1 MIAGPAHYRN
11 PRDPDGYRGALIL
24 LAAALASAAVMLNIL
39 PNAPMVD
46 EHFHHGQILLINSD
60 EFQRVPELTT
70 PLGYHHSVAWLAR
83 LFNVDSVNGLRAISA
98 FLGLSS
104 VFLAWAYLRQNR
116 SELPVLRSLQIL
128 LCPLL
133 WPFYF
138 LLYTD
143 LASLSLVLA
152 ALSLFSA
159 GFFWPTALVGIAML
173 AWRQNNIVWSGLF
186 WLTQFQAAWPARGDA
201 AALRPWITRSCILA
215 LPMVAF
221 LGFLIINRGVAMG
234 DHAMHE
240 IGQELHPAQI
250 WFLLLVF
257 WLVLLPLHIGSL
269 GESIQWLRKNPW
281 RVLPVLA
288 VPALVILSF
297 DVTHPYNLALPEF
310 HLRNG
315 LLRLLDTDWRLLLF
329 GSIAMTWSVLTL
341 IVTRVR
347 SPIGLWLYPVTVVA
361 LLPVEL
367 IEQRYYIVPIVLFL
381 LFRKARDT
389 RVEIALLL
397 WFLILSS
404 GLTAAI
410 ASTRYFL

>member
-1 MIAGPAHYRN
+1 MIADPDPHRN
-11 PRDPDGYRGALIL
+11 PENPAGYRGVLIL
-24 LAAALASAAVMLNIL
+24 LAAALASAAAMLSIL
-39 PNAPMVD
+39 PDGPMVD

-60 EFQRVPELTT
+60 ESQRVPELTT
-70 PLGYHHSVAWLAR
+70 PLGYHHSVALLAR
-83 LFNVDSVNGLRAISA
+83 LFNVESVYGLRAISA
-98 FLGLSS
+98 FLGLIS
-104 VFLAWAYLRQNR
+104 VFLAWAYLRQKR
-116 SELPVLRSLQIL
+116 SALPVLRSLQIL
-128 LCPLL
+128 VCPLL

-159 GFFWPTALVGIAML
+159 GLFWPSALVGIAML

-186 WLTQFQAAWPARGDA
+186 WLTHFQTAWPTRGDA
-201 AALRPWITRSCILA
+201 AALRPWIIRTCILA

-240 IGQELHPAQI
+240 IGQKLHPTQV

-257 WLVLLPLHIGSL
+257 WLILLPLHIASL
-269 GESIQWLRKNPW
+269 GESIRWLRKSLW
-281 RVLPVLA
+281 RMLLILA
-288 VPALVILSF
+288 LPALVMISF

-315 LLRLLDTDWRLLLF
+315 VLRLLDTDWRLLLL

-347 SPIGLWLYPVTVVA
+347 SPIGAWLYLVTAIA
-361 LLPVEL
+361 LLPIEL

-381 LFRKARDT
+381 LFRKARAT
-389 RVEIALLL
+389 AVEVALLL